1 MSKKRIFFMSHSH
14 LTKRYY
20 DAFAFEEL
28 IKEHEFVYWDLSLLF
43 RDEDYQDNS
52 ILDEHFIKKIFDL
65 KEFKT
70 KLSNLS
76 SNDIIISDIP
86 NNKLIFKDFFTA
98 LNKFEGN
105 LLNMDIVTTGPANES
120 KKGIFQKIKDLF
132 LNPKHYFYLVINLLH
147 YKFLLKF
154 NFWRKYD
161 FLFTRGQV
169 ISENFN
175 FSLKGNI
182 GINSP
187 DYDAF
192 LLDSSES
199 TGFIYEKK
207 YAVFLDVFLPFHPDL
222 PLMNLPTINN
232 PEKYF
237 LEMNKFFD
245 MVENSYDVEI
255 IIAAHPSAKYTGS
268 EFDNRK
274 IFEFKTKD
282 LVKNSEFVVSHHSN
296 SISYAILYQKNI
308 IFCYTSNMKKIY
320 ANSLLKHQA
329 DYASYLDLKVFNTSK
344 VKKSDLPD
352 LNEKSLKKNYQTFID
367 DFLTTQSSTMKTSVE
382 VILNFIKNL

>member
-1 MSKKRIFFMSHSH
+1 MSHSH

-28 IKEHEFVYWDLSLLF
+28 IKEYEFIYWDLTLLF
-43 RDEDYQDNS
+43 RDDYQDNN
-52 ILDEHFIKKIFDL
+52 ILDENFIKKIFDL
-65 KEFKT
+65 NEFKT
-70 KLSNLS
+70 MLSDLS
-76 SNDIIISDIP
+76 SNDVIISDIP
-86 NNKLIFKDFFTA
+86 TDKIIFKPFFRA

-105 LLNMDIVTTGPANES
+105 LLNLDIVTTGPANTS
-120 KKGIFQKIKDLF
+120 KKSVSQKINNLF
-132 LNPKHYFYLVINLLH
+132 LKPKHYFNLIINLLH

-154 NFWRKYD
+154 NLWRKYD
-161 FLFTRGQV
+161 FSFTRGQA
-169 ISENFN
+169 IFENSN

-182 GINSP
+182 GINSA

-192 LLDSSES
+192 LLTSGKS

-207 YAVFLDVFLPFHPDL
+207 YAVFLDVFLPFHPDT

-245 MVENSYDVEI
+245 IIEENYDVEI
-255 IIAAHPSAKYTGS
+255 LIAAHPSAKYTGS

-296 SISYAILYQKNI
+296 SISYPILYQKNI

-352 LNEKSLKKNYQTFID
+352 LNEKSLKKNYQTFINNY
-367 DFLTTQSSTMKTSVE
+367 LTTPLSSTKTSTE